1 MCNIEVAMVNRSA
14 EIWERIR
21 KEGADMAA
29 REPML
34 ASFLHATILNH
45 SDLGSALVFVL
56 ANKLGGP
63 VISPM
68 NLRDIFEFAYQG
80 SNELVDAACMDI
92 EAVVSRDPAIQLYST
107 PLLYLKGFH
116 AIEAYRVAHRLWQ
129 LDRRELALFLQSQ
142 ISEVFNVDIHPAA
155 VLGHGLMFDHASGIV
170 IGETSVV
177 GDNVSI
183 LHNVTLGGTGKE
195 VCDRH
200 PKIASDVMIGAGAKI
215 LGNIHIGQ
223 GVKIGAGSVVL
234 EDVPPHVTVVG
245 VPARIVGLCSDD
257 HPAFDMDQRI

>member
-1 MCNIEVAMVNRSA
+1 
-14 EIWERIR
+14 
-21 KEGADMAA
+21 
-29 REPML
+29 
-34 ASFLHATILNH
+34 
-45 SDLGSALVFVL
+45 
-56 ANKLGGP
+56 
-63 VISPM
+63 
-68 NLRDIFEFAYQG
+68 
-80 SNELVDAACMDI
+80 
-92 EAVVSRDPAIQLYST
+92 
-107 PLLYLKGFH
+107 
-116 AIEAYRVAHRLWQ
+116 
-129 LDRRELALFLQSQ
+129 
-142 ISEVFNVDIHPAA
+142 
-155 VLGHGLMFDHASGIV
+155 MFDHASGIV

>member
-1 MCNIEVAMVNRSA
+1 
-14 EIWERIR
+14 
-21 KEGADMAA
+21 
-29 REPML
+29 
-34 ASFLHATILNH
+34 
-45 SDLGSALVFVL
+45 
-56 ANKLGGP
+56 
-63 VISPM
+63 
-68 NLRDIFEFAYQG
+68 
-80 SNELVDAACMDI
+80 MDI

-116 AIEAYRVAHRLWQ
+116 AIEPYRVAHPLWQ

-183 LHNVTLGGTGKE
+183 LHDVTLGGTGKE

>member
-1 MCNIEVAMVNRSA
+1 
-14 EIWERIR
+14 
-21 KEGADMAA
+21 MAA

-129 LDRRELALFLQSQ
+129 LDRRSWRCSSRARSQRYSTLISIPQQSW
-142 ISEVFNVDIHPAA
+142 
-155 VLGHGLMFDHASGIV
+155 G
-170 IGETSVV
+170 
-177 GDNVSI
+177 
-183 LHNVTLGGTGKE
+183 
-195 VCDRH
+195 
-200 PKIASDVMIGAGAKI
+200 
-215 LGNIHIGQ
+215 
-223 GVKIGAGSVVL
+223 
-234 EDVPPHVTVVG
+234 
-245 VPARIVGLCSDD
+245 
-257 HPAFDMDQRI
+257 MD

>member
-1 MCNIEVAMVNRSA
+1 
-14 EIWERIR
+14 
-21 KEGADMAA
+21 
-29 REPML
+29 
-34 ASFLHATILNH
+34 
-45 SDLGSALVFVL
+45 
-56 ANKLGGP
+56 
-63 VISPM
+63 M
-68 NLRDIFEFAYQG
+68 NLRDIFDFAYRG

>member
-1 MCNIEVAMVNRSA
+1 
-14 EIWERIR
+14 
-21 KEGADMAA
+21 MAA

>member
-1 MCNIEVAMVNRSA
+1 M
-14 EIWERIR
+14 
-21 KEGADMAA
+21 
-29 REPML
+29 
-34 ASFLHATILNH
+34 
-45 SDLGSALVFVL
+45 FVL

-116 AIEAYRVAHRLWQ
+116 AIVDVSQPIHFVAHRLWQ

>member
-1 MCNIEVAMVNRSA
+1 M
-14 EIWERIR
+14 
-21 KEGADMAA
+21 
-29 REPML
+29 
-34 ASFLHATILNH
+34 
-45 SDLGSALVFVL
+45 FVL

>member
-1 MCNIEVAMVNRSA
+1 
-14 EIWERIR
+14 
-21 KEGADMAA
+21 MAS

-68 NLRDIFEFAYQG
+68 NLRDIFDFAYRG

>member
-1 MCNIEVAMVNRSA
+1 
-14 EIWERIR
+14 
-21 KEGADMAA
+21 
-29 REPML
+29 
-34 ASFLHATILNH
+34 
-45 SDLGSALVFVL
+45 
-56 ANKLGGP
+56 
-63 VISPM
+63 M

-80 SNELVDAACMDI
+80 SNDLVEAACMDI

-116 AIEAYRVAHRLWQ
+116 AIESYRVAHRLWQ

-183 LHNVTLGGTGKE
+183 LHDVTLGGTGKE